1 MDTNGVDKM
10 IKTKGS
16 RTRLNIV
23 DAIRLGHLS
32 ETLTAQYKTVNGD
45 SIIDF
50 FEQIKAFYADK
61 DKINLVLD
69 GARYHRS
76 QDVKGKAK

>member
-32 ETLTAQYKTVNGD
+32 ETLTAQYKTVNSD
-45 SIIDF
+45 SIMDF
-50 FEQIKAFYADK
+50 LSKSKRFMQIRTK
-61 DKINLVLD
+61 LT
-69 GARYHRS
+69 
-76 QDVKGKAK
+76 

>member
-1 MDTNGVDKM
+1 M

-23 DAIRLGHLS
+23 NAIRLGHLS

-45 SIIDF
+45 SIMDF
-50 FEQIKAFYADK
+50 LSKSKRFMQI
-61 DKINLVLD
+61 
-69 GARYHRS
+69 R
-76 QDVKGKAK
+76 AKLT